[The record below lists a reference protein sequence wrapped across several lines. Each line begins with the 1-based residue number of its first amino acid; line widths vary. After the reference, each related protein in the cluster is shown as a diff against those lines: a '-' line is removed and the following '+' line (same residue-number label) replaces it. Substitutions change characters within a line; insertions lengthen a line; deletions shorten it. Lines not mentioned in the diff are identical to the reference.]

1 MESDSSEKSESLRRY
16 CFLSLFAYVYGEP
29 NDYSRLFKTSLVG
42 LTDAEMPLNFETSI
56 GEQVRAY
63 KKVKQGTTFND
74 YYNALFAVVLNDT
87 FFDTLFL
94 EANFQN
100 KLGGECYIFRRG
112 ADKYVVFRGSDE
124 LNDIWIDATIE
135 SVPLLVGK
143 VLTDKNIRVHK
154 GFLDQLKNYNF
165 IQQIMKSLRLEE
177 CTNIYVIGHSLG
189 SALGLIQGYYMHH
202 AVKDLDIGI
211 SIVSVGG
218 PVVGTSSWVKSFN
231 KIFCNGNKKRN
242 FHRLINE
249 RDIIPNL
256 HTYMLNKL
264 DAFPLVKRVAA
275 IVDPPLVDYDYRLK
289 RYLNKYTFEYKH
301 AGFET
306 WVIMRNG
313 TSSKFELVRVVNA
326 NHDFAEPN
334 LLDIVNVAYDHM
346 VEYQQWLSTSTLST
360 FEKALKRSKSQRA
373 SKEQGNTLAGVFAN

>member
-1 MESDSSEKSESLRRY
+1 MMSESSEKSEKSESLRRY

-29 NDYSRLFKTSLVG
+29 NNTSRLLKTSLIG
-42 LTDAEMPLNFETSI
+42 LTDAEMPLNFDTSI

-63 KKVKQGTTFND
+63 KKSKAGTVFND
-74 YYNALFAVVLNDT
+74 YYNALFAVVLNDK

-112 ADKYVVFRGSDE
+112 TDKYVVFRGSDE
-124 LNDIWIDATIE
+124 ITDIWIDATIK

-143 VLTDKNIRVHK
+143 VLTDKNIRVHR
-154 GFLDQLKNYNF
+154 GFLAQLNNYNF
-165 IQQIMKSLRLEE
+165 IQQIMKSVRVEE
-177 CTNIYVIGHSLG
+177 CSNIYVIGHSLG

-231 KIFCNGNKKRN
+231 AIFCNGNKKRN

-249 RDIIPNL
+249 RDIIPNI
-256 HTYMLNKL
+256 HTYGVNKL

-275 IVDPPLVDYDYRLK
+275 IVDPPLLDYDYRLK

-301 AGFET
+301 VGFET
-306 WVIMRNG
+306 LVIMRND
-313 TSSKFELVRVVNA
+313 TNTNFELVRIVNA
-326 NHDFAEPN
+326 NHNFAEPTFSD
-334 LLDIVNVAYDHM
+334 LVNIAYNHM
-346 VEYQQWLSTSTLST
+346 IEYQQWLL
-360 FEKALKRSKSQRA
+360 
-373 SKEQGNTLAGVFAN
+373 